1 MPVLMHGVAPLT
13 CDQAARPTVRRGSRG
28 SLPRASFQRRRN
40 RDTTPN
46 VQHREYPMTK
56 PELGT
61 KRRCNSCATKF
72 FDLNNDPIVCPK
84 CMAVF
89 VPPQPDP
96 VRSRRQSE
104 RQASPMPKDAAPTV
118 PNEIASLDGTTA
130 DQKTKSLAKPEAEE
144 DLLLTDDQD
153 GDIDPTEVL
162 GADLGKNDDT

>member
-1 MPVLMHGVAPLT
+1 MSDM
-13 CDQAARPTVRRGSRG
+13 S
-28 SLPRASFQRRRN
+28 
-40 RDTTPN
+40 
-46 VQHREYPMTK
+46 K

-104 RQASPMPKDAAPTV
+104 RQAWRLPKDAVPTI
-118 PNEIASLDGTTA
+118 PNEIASLDETNA
-130 DQKTKSLAKPEAEE
+130 DQALKSPAAEAEE
-144 DLLLTDDQD
+144 NLLLTDDQD
-153 GDIDPTEVL
+153 GEVDPAEVL
-162 GADLGKNDDT
+162 GADIEKDDT

>member
-1 MPVLMHGVAPLT
+1 
-13 CDQAARPTVRRGSRG
+13 
-28 SLPRASFQRRRN
+28 
-40 RDTTPN
+40 
-46 VQHREYPMTK
+46 MTK

-89 VPPQPDP
+89 VAPQPDP
-96 VRSRRQSE
+96 VRSRRQLE
-104 RQASPMPKDAAPTV
+104 RQAWPMPKDTAPIV
-118 PNEIASLDGTTA
+118 RNEIASLDGTNA
-130 DQKTKSLAKPEAEE
+130 DQETKSLAAKPEAEE

-153 GDIDPTEVL
+153 GEIDPTEVL